1 VPLTSE
7 ESAPPTVPVDESAE
21 GGRSPLSYL
30 AALLPWRSRTSRSVL
45 RIAVGVGSMVGV
57 ALLGL
62 VNSDALM
69 DAFGRFPHIRREW
82 LALAIGLEFV
92 SVVMVAATERRLFG
106 RVGARVSAGSA
117 LALAYAGSAIALSAP
132 GGPVLANA
140 FMYREFRRR
149 GLHHVVVGWVLVTIT
164 VVSTVGL
171 TVFSVLGAK
180 GSSSFG
186 IGTLVITVLI
196 VLLLATMI
204 VAATAPLLLTPVAMP
219 LLRVSHRIIHH
230 PVDPHEAWQRFAAR
244 LAAVELRRHD
254 WVVLF
259 GYAVANW
266 AADCACLF
274 LAARALDARLS
285 FTSIVIAYAAG
296 QAVLAFPL
304 TPGGIGVYEAA
315 VTAALVQAGMPGRDA
330 LATVLL
336 YRFISFWAVLLI
348 GWSCWLWLHRR
359 RQREYSAI
367 FPVTGVAVVDEDG
380 PPTEPA
386 EPAHSEAATQ

>member
-1 VPLTSE
+1 M
-7 ESAPPTVPVDESAE
+7 
-21 GGRSPLSYL
+21 SYL
-30 AALLPWRSRTSRSVL
+30 AALLPWPSRTYRSVL

-57 ALLGL
+57 ALLAL

-69 DAFGRFPHIRREW
+69 DAFGRFPHIRRNW
-82 LALAIGLEFV
+82 LALAVGFEFV

-117 LALAYAGSAIALSAP
+117 LALAYAQSAIALSAP

-140 FMYREFRRR
+140 YMYREFRRR
-149 GLHHVVVGWVLVTIT
+149 GLHHVVVGWVLVTIS

-186 IGTLVITVLI
+186 TGTLVITAVI
-196 VLLLATMI
+196 VVLLATMI
-204 VAATAPLLLTPVAMP
+204 VAVSAPLILTPVARP
-219 LLRVSHRIIHH
+219 VLRASRKIFHH
-230 PVDPHEAWQRFAAR
+230 PVDPPEAWQRFATR
-244 LAAVELRRHD
+244 LAAVELRGHD
-254 WVVLF
+254 WLVLF

-285 FTSIVIAYAAG
+285 FTSIVLAYAAG

-315 VTAALVQAGMPGRDA
+315 VTAALVQAGMPGRTA
-330 LATVLL
+330 LASVLL

-348 GWSCWLWLHRR
+348 GWSCWWLLHRR

-367 FPVTGVAVVDEDG
+367 FPVTGVAVDEEA
-380 PPTEPA
+380 PPPEP
-386 EPAHSEAATQ
+386 SEVSTQ

>member
-1 VPLTSE
+1 MPLKSD
-7 ESAPPTVPVDESAE
+7 ESVLPAVPVEEADEV
-21 GGRSPLSYL
+21 RSPLRLL
-30 AALLPWRSRTSRSVL
+30 AAMLPWRSRTTRRVW
-45 RIAVGVGSMVGV
+45 RIVVGVGSMAGV
-57 ALLGL
+57 AVLALM
-62 VNSDALM
+62 NSDALM
-69 DAFGRFPHIRREW
+69 DALGRFPHIHRDR
-82 LALAIGLEFV
+82 LALAIGLEFF
-92 SVVMVAATERRLFG
+92 SVVMVAATERRVFG
-106 RVGARVSAGSA
+106 RVGARVSPGSA
-117 LALAYAGSAIALSAP
+117 LALAYAQSAIALSAP

-140 FMYREFRRR
+140 YMYREFRRR

-186 IGTLVITVLI
+186 WGTLVISALI

-204 VAATAPLLLTPVAMP
+204 VAASAPLLLTPFALV
-219 LLRVSHRIIHH
+219 LLSVSRKISHR
-230 PVDPHEAWQRFAAR
+230 PVDPHEAWQRFAGR
-244 LAAVELRRHD
+244 LAAVELRRRD
-254 WVVLF
+254 WLVLF

-296 QAVLAFPL
+296 QAVLSFPL
-304 TPGGIGVYEAA
+304 TPGGIGVFEAA
-315 VTAALVQAGMPGRDA
+315 VTAALVQAGMNGRNA
-330 LATVLL
+330 LASVLL

-359 RQREYSAI
+359 RQREYSAF
-367 FPVTGVAVVDEDG
+367 FPVTGVAVDED
-380 PPTEPA
+380 A
-386 EPAHSEAATQ
+386 EQPSEAATQ